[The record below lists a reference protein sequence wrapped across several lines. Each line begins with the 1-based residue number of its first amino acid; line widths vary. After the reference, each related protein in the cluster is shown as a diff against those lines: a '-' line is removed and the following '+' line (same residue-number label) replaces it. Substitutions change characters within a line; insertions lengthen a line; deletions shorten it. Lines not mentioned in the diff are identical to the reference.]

1 MKSRKQGGLAVALL
15 LALAPPASA
24 APPVTGRWLSDGG
37 KALVEL
43 GPCGGAVCGRIV
55 RILASTT
62 GVATDRNNPDPKLR
76 ARPLAGLTILSG
88 FTDAGSVWKGRIY
101 DPESGRSYRS
111 ELERRDGT
119 LRVKGCLG
127 PFCRTQ
133 VWRPAK

>member
-1 MKSRKQGGLAVALL
+1 VTYRKQGGLAVALL
-15 LALAPPASA
+15 LACAAPAGA
-24 APPVTGRWLSDGG
+24 APPITGRWLSEGG

-43 GPCGGAVCGRIV
+43 GQCGGAVCGRIV
-55 RILASTT
+55 RVLVPASGAT
-62 GVATDRNNPDPKLR
+62 TDRNNPDPKLR
-76 ARPLAGLTILSG
+76 TRPLAGLTILSG

-101 DPESGRSYRS
+101 DPESGRIYRS

-133 VWRPAK
+133 VWRPAP